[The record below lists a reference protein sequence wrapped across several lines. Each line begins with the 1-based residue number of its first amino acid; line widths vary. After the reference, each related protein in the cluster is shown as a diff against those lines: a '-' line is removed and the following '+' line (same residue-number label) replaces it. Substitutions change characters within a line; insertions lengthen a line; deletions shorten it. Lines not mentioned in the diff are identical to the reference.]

1 MDSQKR
7 WVLAAV
13 DVYFRDHMGL
23 LLVHCLY
30 MKTQGVE
37 QNNLR
42 FLIFNLFKDFLKIY
56 LKGRWTIENERDTQR
71 ESDLLSDDS
80 LLKLAT
86 TIRVHSSRNQ
96 HNRNLLRFSMLMI
109 GA

>member
-23 LLVHCLY
+23 LLIHCSY

-37 QNNLR
+37 QNDLR
-42 FLIFNLFKDFLKIY
+42 IFLIFNLFKDFY
-56 LKGRWTIENERDTQR
+56 LFERQMDRVRRKQR
-71 ESDLLSDDS
+71 ETDLFDVLPSTYHP
-80 LLKLAT
+80 KLAT
-86 TIRVHSSRNQ
+86 IMRFYSGRNQ
-96 HNRNLLRFSMLMI
+96 DNRTP
-109 GA
+109 